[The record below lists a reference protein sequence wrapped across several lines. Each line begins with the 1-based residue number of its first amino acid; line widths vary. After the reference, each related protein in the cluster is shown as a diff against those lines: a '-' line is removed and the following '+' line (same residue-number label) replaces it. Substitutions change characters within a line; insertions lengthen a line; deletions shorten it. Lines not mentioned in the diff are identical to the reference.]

1 MSKILANKYFE
12 SFRKKNIKQIAGMF
26 SEEITLNDW
35 EVCSLGKTE
44 VLNTTQNI
52 FNSVNN
58 IQVKIIDLYGEKR
71 TVVAELEIIIDNHEL
86 IKVVDILKFDKSD
99 KIIKISAYK
108 M

>member
-12 SFRKKNIKQIAGMF
+12 SFRKKNIKQIAEMF
-26 SEEITLNDW
+26 SEKITLNDW
-35 EVCSLGKTE
+35 EVSSIGKTE

-71 TVVAELEIIIDNHEL
+71 TVVAELEQEL
-86 IKVVDILKFDKSD
+86 RLAPFLLPVLPSN
-99 KIIKISAYK
+99 
-108 M
+108 